1 MHFKRRVGV
10 ILTLVGKVVV
20 VDTVTIDM
28 ASVIACVVE
37 ADDPV
42 PIVFEGMTKS
52 FVCWDPAVDDVE
64 SNSIVVIDWGRIFT
78 VGVDAAVPAVVTFGG
93 SSVEGVCEPCT
104 ATLPKHMNEFKRL
117 FAHLCL
123 SDSLYKCMGVCKF

>member
-1 MHFKRRVGV
+1 MPAIRPREDESFSVLRSRPELGRGR
-10 ILTLVGKVVV
+10 TLVGKVVV

-104 ATLPKHMNEFKRL
+104 ATLH
-117 FAHLCL
+117 
-123 SDSLYKCMGVCKF
+123 VCCPLNLNIKQP